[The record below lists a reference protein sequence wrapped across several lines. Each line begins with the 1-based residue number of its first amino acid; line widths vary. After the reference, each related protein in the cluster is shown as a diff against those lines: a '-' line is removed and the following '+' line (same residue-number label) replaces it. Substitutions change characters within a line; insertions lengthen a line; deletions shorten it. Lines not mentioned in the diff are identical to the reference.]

1 MKNAILFGNGFNL
14 LSKGCPSWHDLLIGI
29 SDKGNTP
36 ILEEI
41 PPTLQ
46 YEQVYLSP
54 STTFSN
60 LSHENEET
68 KLKEAVKRRLA
79 KLPTNTYYNSL
90 KSLDVNIFLTTNYD
104 HAFYNNDEKIIQGYD
119 NTEKIYSIRRWK
131 SMYHDGNKICL
142 YFIHGDI
149 KNTKSIMLG
158 LDHYGGALAKVQDY
172 IKGNYQRVQEVRGK
186 DHKYLQV
193 PSIRKRL
200 KDNIKISPLECGFK
214 DSGTGLISWID
225 AFFFTNLH
233 IIGITLDFSEIDI
246 WWLLSRRARL
256 LKSGLIQNKIYYY
269 PTFPISEIHNH
280 LPKLRLL
287 ERLGVQIV
295 HHKLTE
301 DIETGKIDYP
311 SIYKVQV
318 ENLKSNLNSVI

>member
-36 ILEEI
+36 ILEDI

-54 STTFSN
+54 STTFSD

-68 KLKEAVKRRLA
+68 KLKDAVKRRLA
-79 KLPTNTYYNSL
+79 KLSTNAFYESL
-90 KSLDVNIFLTTNYD
+90 KSLNVNIFLTTNYD
-104 HAFYNNDEKIIQGYD
+104 HAFYDNKLKKIREYD
-119 NTEKIYSIRRWK
+119 NTEKLYSIRRWK
-131 SMYHDGNKICL
+131 NICDDGKNICL

-149 KNTKSIMLG
+149 GRTSSIMLG

-172 IKGNYQRVQEVRGK
+172 VKGNYRRIQRVNGK
-186 DHKYLQV
+186 DYVHPQV

-200 KDNIKISPLECGFK
+200 KEKIEISPLEYGFK
-214 DSGTGLISWID
+214 NSGFGLVSWID

-256 LKSGLIQNKIYYY
+256 LKSELVTNKIFYY
-269 PTFPISEIHNH
+269 PTFPISEIHYH
-280 LPKLRLL
+280 LSKLR
-287 ERLGVQIV
+287 
-295 HHKLTE
+295 
-301 DIETGKIDYP
+301 
-311 SIYKVQV
+311 
-318 ENLKSNLNSVI
+318 

>member
-1 MKNAILFGNGFNL
+1 MNNAILFGNGFNL
-14 LSKGCPSWHDLLIGI
+14 LTDGCPSWHDLLIGI
-29 SDKGNTP
+29 SDKDNAP
-36 ILEEI
+36 LLEGI

-54 STTFSN
+54 STTFSD
-60 LSHENEET
+60 LSHKNEET
-68 KLKEAVKRRLA
+68 KLKEAVKRRLV
-79 KLPTNTYYNSL
+79 KLPTYSFYDSL

-104 HAFYNNDEKIIQGYD
+104 HAFYNNNGAVIQDYD
-119 NTEKIYSIRRWK
+119 STEKIYSIRRWK
-131 SMYHDGNKICL
+131 SICNDGKNICL

-149 KNTKSIMLG
+149 KKSASIMLG

-172 IKGNYQRVQEVRGK
+172 VKGNYQRTKKMNGEN
-186 DHKYLQV
+186 YLYKQV
-193 PSIRKRL
+193 PSIRDRL
-200 KDNIKISPLECGFK
+200 KEDIEISPLEYGFK

-233 IIGITLDFSEIDI
+233 VIGITLDFSEIDI

-256 LKSGLIQNKIYYY
+256 LKSKLITNKIYYY
-269 PTFPISEIHNH
+269 PTFPISEIHFH

-311 SIYKVQV
+311 SIYNIQIN
-318 ENLKSNLNSVI
+318 NLKNNL

>member
-1 MKNAILFGNGFNL
+1 MENAILFGNGFNL

-29 SDKGNTP
+29 SDKGNIP

-54 STTFSN
+54 SSTFSD

-68 KLKEAVKRRLA
+68 KLKDAVKRRLV
-79 KLPTNTYYNSL
+79 KLSTNAFYESL
-90 KSLDVNIFLTTNYD
+90 KSLDVNLFLTTNYD
-104 HAFYNNDEKIIQGYD
+104 HAFYDNNLKKIREYD
-119 NTEKIYSIRRWK
+119 NTEKLYSIRRWK
-131 SMYHDGNKICL
+131 SICDDGKNICL
-142 YFIHGDI
+142 YSIHGDI
-149 KNTKSIMLG
+149 GRTSSIMLG

-172 IKGNYQRVQEVRGK
+172 VKGNYRRIQKVNGK
-186 DHKYLQV
+186 DYVHPQV

-200 KDNIKISPLECGFK
+200 KEKIEISPLEYGFK
-214 DSGTGLISWID
+214 NSGFGLVSWID
-225 AFFFTNLH
+225 SFFFTNLH

-256 LKSGLIQNKIYYY
+256 LKSKLVTNKIFYY
-269 PTFPISEIHNH
+269 PTFPISEIHYH

-295 HHKLTE
+295 YHKLTQ
-301 DIETGKIDYP
+301 DIETGIIDYP
-311 SIYKVQV
+311 SIYNIQIN
-318 ENLKSNLNSVI
+318 NLKNNL